1 LRKRASDVTVDP
13 VMSAHDY
20 GDDVLSPLQTR
31 QLLGVSRTRILQFE
45 ERGELHPVRDE
56 RGVHRY
62 LRSEVERL
70 IRVRAASPDKRVTR
84 VGARLPGEIVARVFE
99 LFDEGWT
106 LPQIV
111 RETRLPPEAIRALH
125 VEYRTPVE
133 QPSPGHAVRPAPL
146 PPARSR
152 AASPAERLKGLLA
165 DFDAHS
171 GKEKN
176 R

>member
-1 LRKRASDVTVDP
+1 MHKQASNVTVDP
-13 VMSAHDY
+13 VMSAPDY

-70 IRVRAASPDKRVTR
+70 IRVRAASADKRVTR
-84 VGARLPGEIVARVFE
+84 VGAKLPGEVVARVFE

-111 RETRLPPEAIRALH
+111 RETKLPPEAIRALH

-133 QPSPGHAVRPAPL
+133 QPSPGRAAPAAPRPSS
-146 PPARSR
+146 RSR
-152 AASPAERLKGLLA
+152 AASPAERLKALLEN
-165 DFDAHS
+165 FDGRS
-171 GKEKN
+171 GKDKKP
-176 R
+176 